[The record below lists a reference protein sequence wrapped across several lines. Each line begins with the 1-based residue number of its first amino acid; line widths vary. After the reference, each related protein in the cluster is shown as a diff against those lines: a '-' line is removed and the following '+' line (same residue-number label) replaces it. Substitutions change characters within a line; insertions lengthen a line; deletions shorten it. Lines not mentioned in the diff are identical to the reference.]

1 MNNMNMMTRETRR
14 DAFTLIELLVV
25 ISIIALLVGILLPA
39 LGAARKS
46 AQSAVCL
53 GNQRSIGQGMAV
65 YASNNDDWLAGPAT
79 SGRYINNPA
88 DVRESPTGPTQNM
101 DWVSP
106 TLGDSLG
113 LPSDPVDR
121 IEAIFENDLRCPSN
135 DEIYDS
141 IFQGLPGLT
150 TDLPYASY
158 SAVLG
163 FQFHNA
169 AEATSGQFA
178 GNLTSQ
184 ANATVNSPRGYAPRL
199 DRVGPPS
206 NKIWA
211 SEGNRHW
218 ENGDLSYNGLQRQI
232 QGGNFMEYGPAME
245 WRKGPFVYDTDGTPT
260 EDAERLAFRHSVG
273 LNVVYFDG
281 HGENM
286 KASEAYPGAANFTLE
301 TYEPWFPTGSIVGGG
316 IGTLR

>member
-1 MNNMNMMTRETRR
+1 MPMKTRETRR

-53 GNQRSIGQGMAV
+53 GHQRSTGQGMAV

-79 SGRYINNPA
+79 SGRFINAVGNI
-88 DVRESPTGPTQNM
+88 RETSSGPTQNM

-113 LPSDPVDR
+113 LPTDPAKR
-121 IEAIFENDLRCPSN
+121 IESILSNELKCPSN
-135 DEIYDS
+135 NEIYDKVFVGFGS
-141 IFQGLPGLT
+141 LPN
-150 TDLPYASY
+150 DLPYASY

-163 FQFHNA
+163 FQFHNSTEVGA
-169 AEATSGQFA
+169 GGQFA

-184 ANATVNSPRGYAPRL
+184 ARGTIDSPRGYAPRL

-211 SEGNRHW
+211 SEGNRYW
-218 ENGDLSYNGLQRQI
+218 ENDELSYNGLPRQI

-245 WRKGPFVYDTDGTPT
+245 WRAGPFEYNTDGTPT
-260 EDAERLAFRHSVG
+260 SDSERLGFRHNLG

-281 HGENM
+281 HGESM
-286 KASEAYPGAANFTLE
+286 KASEAFPGAANFTLE
-301 TYEPWFPTGSIVGGG
+301 TYEPWFPTGSGVGPNGS